1 MNDHEPFKS
10 FWNKY
15 NYMIVTN
22 EWNDMKK
29 RVVINI
35 LVFSYKR
42 SIFLD
47 AINTL
52 DIPRVHL
59 IGDYIF

>member
-15 NYMIVTN
+15 NCMIFIN
-22 EWNDMKK
+22 EWSDMKK
-29 RVVINI
+29 RIVINI
-35 LVFSYKR
+35 LVFSYKW

-52 DIPRVHL
+52 DIHGAHL
-59 IGDYIF
+59 TGDYIF

>member
-1 MNDHEPFKS
+1 MNDLEHFKS
-10 FWNKY
+10 FWRKY
-15 NYMIVTN
+15 NCMIVTN

-35 LVFSYKR
+35 LVFSYKG
-42 SIFLD
+42 SIFVD

-52 DIPRVHL
+52 DIL
-59 IGDYIF
+59 GSQLTGDYIF

>member
-1 MNDHEPFKS
+1 MNDLEPFKS
-10 FWNKY
+10 FWKKY
-15 NYMIVTN
+15 NCMIVTN

-29 RVVINI
+29 KVVINI
-35 LVFSYKR
+35 LVFSYKG

-52 DIPRVHL
+52 DILGAHL
-59 IGDYIF
+59 MSD

>member
-1 MNDHEPFKS
+1 MNDLKPFKS
-10 FWNKY
+10 FWKKY
-15 NYMIVTN
+15 NRMIVTN

-42 SIFLD
+42 SIFFN

-52 DIPRVHL
+52 DILGVHL